1 MSTMDVKEIMEH
13 IKPLT
18 KKQKAEVVKQTIAM
32 MAGKDPVFIAL
43 ERWSA
48 VYLDLKHCRYGG
60 VRYLPADYRG
70 MKSLLLK
77 IRNTVEAVKNCEAT
91 DEEIV
96 SNMEAYMRQ
105 VAAMRNRWYFD
116 NRFTPAGLASD
127 FEKLYATIKNR
138 NDNGKNAFDY
148 L

>member
-1 MSTMDVKEIMEH
+1 MTTTMEVSEILEH

-18 KKQKAEVVKQTIAM
+18 KKQKAEVVKQTVAM

-43 ERWSA
+43 ERWSK

-60 VRYLPADYRG
+60 VRYMPADYRG
-70 MKSLLLK
+70 MKNLLQVL
-77 IRNTVEAVKNCEAT
+77 RTRLGDDAT
-91 DEEIV
+91 DDQLLDGL
-96 SNMEAYMRQ
+96 EALMR
-105 VAAMRNRWYFD
+105 VTAALPNPWYYQ

-127 FEKLYATIKNR
+127 FEKIYSLANQKRHDN
-138 NDNGKNAFDY
+138 NGKNAFDY

>member
-1 MSTMDVKEIMEH
+1 MTMDVKEIMEH
-13 IKPLT
+13 IRPLT
-18 KKQKAEVVKQTIAM
+18 KKQKAEIVKQTIAM

-60 VRYLPADYRG
+60 VRYMPADYRG
-70 MKSLLLK
+70 MKNLLQVMRTRLGDDA
-77 IRNTVEAVKNCEAT
+77 TDDQLLEGVEAL
-91 DEEIV
+91 
-96 SNMEAYMRQ
+96 MR
-105 VAAMRNRWYFD
+105 VTAALPNQWYYQ

-127 FEKLYATIKNR
+127 FEKIYSLANQKRHDN
-138 NDNGKNAFDY
+138 NGKNAFDY

>member
-1 MSTMDVKEIMEH
+1 MDVKEIMEH
-13 IKPLT
+13 IRPLT
-18 KKQKAEVVKQTIAM
+18 KKQKAEIVKQTIAM

-60 VRYLPADYRG
+60 VRYMPADYRG
-70 MKSLLLK
+70 MKSLLQTLRDRLGDDADDDK
-77 IRNTVEAVKNCEAT
+77 LLG
-91 DEEIV
+91 
-96 SNMEAYMRQ
+96 NMEALMRATAQ
-105 VAAMRNRWYFD
+105 LQNQWYYQ

-127 FEKLYATIKNR
+127 FEKIYSLANQKR
-138 NDNGKNAFDY
+138 HDNGKNAFSY